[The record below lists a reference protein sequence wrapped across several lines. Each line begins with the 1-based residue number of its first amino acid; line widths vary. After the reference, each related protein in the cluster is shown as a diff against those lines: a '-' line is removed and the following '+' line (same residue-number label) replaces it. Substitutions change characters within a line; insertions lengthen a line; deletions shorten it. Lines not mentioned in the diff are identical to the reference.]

1 MMKMILRSYAVHRFL
16 NCAFMGDSETTPG
29 GAEKLNGILNR
40 RDSRSLPLL
49 LEKFFYLVFY
59 TLHYFKKY

>member
-1 MMKMILRSYAVHRFL
+1 MMEMILRSYPIHRFL
-16 NCAFMGDSETTPG
+16 NCAFLGNSEAMPG
-29 GAEKLNGILNR
+29 GAEKLNGILNG

-49 LEKFFYLVFY
+49 LEKFCYLVFY

>member
-1 MMKMILRSYAVHRFL
+1 MMEMILRSYPIHRFL
-16 NCAFMGDSETTPG
+16 NCAFLGNSEAMPG

-49 LEKFFYLVFY
+49 LEKFCYLVFY